1 MFPESPLI
9 HDLIE
14 SDTDACKR
22 AGKSIR
28 MARNGF
34 FAEENMYLD
43 IVGHDEVGARG
54 KNLTSSTSLI
64 TRKANGGVAVNF

>member
-14 SDTDACKR
+14 SDTDACKS
-22 AGKSIR
+22 AGKSMR

-54 KNLTSSTSLI
+54 KKPDELHLI
-64 TRKANGGVAVNF
+64 QHSQAKW